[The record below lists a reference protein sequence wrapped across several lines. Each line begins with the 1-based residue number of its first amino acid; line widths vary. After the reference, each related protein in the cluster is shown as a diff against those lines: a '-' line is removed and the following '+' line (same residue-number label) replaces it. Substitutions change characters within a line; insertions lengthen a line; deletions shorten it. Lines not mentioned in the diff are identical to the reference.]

1 MNTSIF
7 WETLSWA
14 WIASEIAILV
24 FTRTRRSAG
33 LVQDRGSIVILWTVF
48 VLSITLGRWIGEVQP
63 HTIFHGAEWVR
74 LASVVIFAAAL
85 AFRWTAVLT
94 LGKSF
99 SANVA
104 IREAQS
110 LHRTGLYRFIRHPSY
125 TGLIFIFV
133 AEGLRTRNW
142 IGFAVVLIPT
152 TVALLYRIQVE
163 EAALRR
169 AFGMEYTDYS
179 RTTKRLIPGL
189 Y

>member
-1 MNTSIF
+1 MSTSIL

-14 WIASEIAILV
+14 WIASEVGILV
-24 FTRTRRSAG
+24 FTRTRRSTG
-33 LVQDRGSIVILWTVF
+33 LVQDRGSIGILWAVII
-48 VLSITLGRWIGEVQP
+48 LSLTIGKWIGEVEP
-63 HTIFHGAEWVR
+63 HTIFHGAKWVG
-74 LASVVIFAAAL
+74 LASVIILAAAL
-85 AFRWTAVLT
+85 AFRWTAILT

-104 IREAQS
+104 IRNAQT
-110 LHRTGLYRFIRHPSY
+110 LHTTGLYRFIRHPSY

-152 TVALLYRIQVE
+152 TAALLYRIHVE
-163 EAALRR
+163 EIALRS
-169 AFGMEYTDYS
+169 AFGEEYAVYT
-179 RTTKRLIPGL
+179 RTTKRLIPGI